1 MRPVHPPSDPTLAGF
16 VALDLGS
23 AHLLV
28 RRGHE
33 AAAERLADFERLLY
47 TETVGGG
54 RAAHPV
60 ILLPG
65 GERAV
70 VRRYRRGGWVRH
82 LNRALYFGGNR
93 AFDEL
98 RATERARAAG
108 VRTPV
113 VIAAVERPA
122 LVGYRAALATLLV
135 PDARDLASW
144 LGENASEERR
154 RTTLREAGRQIGT
167 MHAGGVA
174 HPDVNLRNLLVA
186 KASAGGGPE
195 DVYLLDFDR
204 AEVTTEAVSSARRAR
219 DLRRLARSARKL
231 GAAIGADGWAAMK
244 DGYGEGWPPGL
255 DLARASTDSA

>member
-1 MRPVHPPSDPTLAGF
+1 MCPAHAPSDPPLADF
-16 VALDLGS
+16 VALDVGR
-23 AHLLV
+23 ARLLV

-60 ILLPG
+60 VLLPG

-82 LNRALYFGGNR
+82 VNRALYFGGNR

-113 VIAAVERPA
+113 VVAAVERPA
-122 LVGYRAALATLLV
+122 FVGYRAAFVTLLV
-135 PDARDLASW
+135 PAARDLAAW
-144 LGENASEERR
+144 LENASEERR
-154 RTTLREAGRQIGT
+154 RTVLRETGRQIGT

-174 HPDVNLRNLLVA
+174 HPDINLRNLLVA
-186 KASAGGGPE
+186 KGPGAGGPE

-204 AEVTTEAVSSARRAR
+204 AEVTAAPASPARRAR

-244 DGYGEGWPPGL
+244 EGYGGGWPPGL
-255 DLARASTDSA
+255 DLSGGE